1 MLIVLI
7 IYYLFLYYNV
17 GIEEKNE
24 KDINGIRTRVPLIKK
39 LDLYSL
45 RHGIFLVLFCY
56 ITYLYNPI
64 LILYDKIILILF
76 ISKRKVLLF

>member
-1 MLIVLI
+1 MLIFLIVLI
-7 IYYLFLYYNV
+7 IYYLFLYYDV
-17 GIEEKNE
+17 RIEEKNE

-45 RHGIFLVLFCY
+45 RHDIYLIPFCY
-56 ITYLYNPI
+56 IPYLYNPI
-64 LILYDKIILILF
+64 LILYELF

>member
-1 MLIVLI
+1 MI

-45 RHGIFLVLFCY
+45 RYGIFLISLCY
-56 ITYLYNPI
+56 IPYLYD
-64 LILYDKIILILF
+64 YRRSYTIILHELF